1 VIAHLRHK
9 ALHKCKFT
17 TAGHYVTIVEKN
29 VNTNDVND
37 ANDTKDVNDANDA
50 NDANDVNDFNDA
62 NDANDVYTV
71 SDPNSCLEE
80 RTHGT
85 VEEISKD
92 CQLVGFIRMIP
103 ETSKDF

>member
-1 VIAHLRHK
+1 MIAHLRHK

-29 VNTNDVND
+29 VNTND
-37 ANDTKDVNDANDA
+37 A
-50 NDANDVNDFNDA
+50 NDANDVNDA
-62 NDANDVYTV
+62 NNVNDVYTV

-85 VEEISKD
+85 VDEISKD

-103 ETSKDF
+103 EAKTE